1 MSVVIAKSTSTS
13 TSTGN
18 PKTKR
23 NVTRQVT
30 PYSCFQKDLT
40 VKSEVKSSLTTQL
53 GKAPDFGQMS
63 KGMKDAWAALTDKSV
78 YETQAVQANSS
89 QGLAT
94 PKTSQNTKDP
104 KEAKAPKTKTTNPK
118 KRKRGR
124 SAYILYTM
132 DPTVKDKVKADHPN
146 ADFAEMSKILG
157 GLWKALSTEERQPY
171 EEASKM
177 EKVTI
182 AQTQAQDQSQD
193 QTQQGVTKTRKR
205 ARSAYTLYSSDPAV
219 REAVRQAHPDAD
231 FGSLSKFIGEKWKTL
246 TEEEREPYQKA
257 NAAEKQQLAE
267 AMAQEAQDPS
277 QNPSKGKGKVRKRAR
292 SAYTLYTMDPVV
304 KETIKKANPDATFA
318 DFSKLLSQGWKE
330 LSPEDKTKYEEASA
344 KEKTEMSQLPPQT
357 GSGTEKKPKQQ
368 RAKSAYTLYSSN
380 PEIRTQVKQ
389 ANPDADFGAI
399 SKIIAEQWKGLT
411 EDERKPYET
420 ASATEK
426 EALNK
431 AKAANKPKKT
441 RAKSAYL
448 HYSLNVTVR
457 NAAKQANPD
466 LKVTELA
473 KVLGAQWKALSEEDR
488 QPFIL
493 ANQQE
498 KEALANELKPS
509 SSDEA

>member
-1 MSVVIAKSTSTS
+1 MFAVIAKS

-23 NVTRQVT
+23 NVTRIVS
-30 PYSCFQKDLT
+30 PYACFQKDPT
-40 VKSEVKSSLTTQL
+40 VKSQVKSSLTTQL

-78 YETQAVQANSS
+78 YETQSVQANSS
-89 QGLAT
+89 HSLAT
-94 PKTSQNTKDP
+94 PKTSQKTK
-104 KEAKAPKTKTTNPK
+104 ETKTTNPK

-132 DPTVKDKVKADHPN
+132 DPTIKDKVKADHPN

-157 GLWKALSTEERQPY
+157 GLWKALPADERQSY
-171 EEASKM
+171 EEASKI

-182 AQTQAQDQSQD
+182 AQSQGKDQTNGLTQDQN
-193 QTQQGVTKTRKR
+193 QQGGTKTKTRKR

-219 REAVRQAHPDAD
+219 REAVRHDHPDAD
-231 FGSLSKFIGEKWKTL
+231 FGSLSKFIGEKWKNL

-267 AMAQEAQDPS
+267 AMAQESQDTSPS
-277 QNPSKGKGKVRKRAR
+277 PSKGKGKMRKRAR
-292 SAYTLYTMDPVV
+292 SAYTLYTMDPEV
-304 KETIKKANPDATFA
+304 KETIKKANPEVALA

-330 LSPEDKTKYEEASA
+330 LSPEDKIKYEEASA
-344 KEKTEMSQLPPQT
+344 KEKTEISQLTPQT
-357 GSGTEKKPKQQ
+357 NSGTDKKPKQQ

-448 HYSLNVTVR
+448 HYSLDEAVR
-457 NAAKQANPD
+457 KTAKQANPD

-473 KVLGAQWKALSEEDR
+473 KILGAQWKALSEEER
-488 QPFIL
+488 KPFIL
-493 ANQQE
+493 ANQKE
-498 KEALANELKPS
+498 KEELANELKAS